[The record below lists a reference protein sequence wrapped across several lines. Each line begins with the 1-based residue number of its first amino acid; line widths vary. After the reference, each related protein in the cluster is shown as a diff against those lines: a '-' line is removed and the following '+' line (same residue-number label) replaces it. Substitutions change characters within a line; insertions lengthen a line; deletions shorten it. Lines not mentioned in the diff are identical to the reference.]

1 MNINEHNL
9 NNLTKVNSKNIWD
22 QEPVFCFSSDI
33 DWASEDV
40 LNAFFKII
48 PFEEIKLTAFI
59 THESKL
65 ITDLAYQKRIYRG
78 IHPNFLANS
87 SHGNSYKEIAE
98 TCVKLAPEAIGFR
111 SHRLFDVTDIT
122 HLLAND
128 YGYKYVSNLGTTMA
142 NYIRPMLHE
151 SRLIHYPIFF
161 EDGSHL
167 YNELELSINPYI
179 DYFIHPGIKVI
190 SFHPMNMVF
199 NTPYIKYMRE
209 IKDSLSREEFNN
221 IDKSIILNKR
231 NAKHGIRNTIDEI
244 INMVIRNNYKIL
256 SLDELYYQTMM

>member
-1 MNINEHNL
+1 MIVNEQNFNI
-9 NNLTKVNSKNIWD
+9 LTKVNRENIWD

-40 LNAFFKII
+40 LDDFFNII
-48 PFEEIKLTAFI
+48 PFEEIKLTAFV
-59 THESKL
+59 THESKK
-65 ITDLAYQKRIYRG
+65 IADLTYQKRIYRG

-87 SHGNSYKEIAE
+87 SHGNSFKEIAE
-98 TCVKLAPEAIGFR
+98 TCVRLAPEAIGFR
-111 SHRLFDVTDIT
+111 SHRCFDVTDIT

-151 SRLIHYPIFF
+151 SRLVHYPIFF

-167 YNELELSINPYI
+167 YNELGLSTNPYI

-190 SFHPMNMVF
+190 SFHPMNIVF
-199 NTPYIKYMRE
+199 NTPNIKYMRE
-209 IKDSLSREEFNN
+209 IKDSLTREQFNI
-221 IDKSIILNKR
+221 IDKRTILNKR
-231 NAKHGIRNTIDEI
+231 NTNHGIRNTVEEI
-244 INMVIRNNYKIL
+244 INLVIRNSYKIL
-256 SLDELYYQTMM
+256 SLDELYYQTIM